1 MQHPVNAAC
10 SHQVWDKRPGC
21 CGLQIM
27 SLIWVQH
34 RPLSAVM
41 REVLQKW
48 SNIKVTVRGVPGV
61 LHVDPKNR
69 LLIIYSAWG
78 RLIILPVF
86 FISPSWNRNISIAH
100 LWMKYY
106 SVKSPRDVF
115 ASLSSLPPIIK
126 CYSWVFMRFFNP
138 WWTFSKHQNIMRFL
152 ANICF
157 TWWCA
162 KLMLLIWELT
172 KTSHLIKVMLEKITT
187 EKAKKIST
195 SARQHRHHVLHRAR
209 LRWLTESW

>member
-10 SHQVWDKRPGC
+10 SHEVWDKRPGC

-34 RPLSAVM
+34 RLSSAVM
-41 REVLQKW
+41 REVPQKW

-106 SVKSPRDVF
+106 SVNSPRDF
-115 ASLSSLPPIIK
+115 MASLSSLPPIMK
-126 CYSWVFMRFFNP
+126 CYSWVFMRFFLIP
-138 WWTFSKHQNIMRFL
+138 GGPSVNIK
-152 ANICF
+152 
-157 TWWCA
+157 TWWDSWQISVLPDGVQSWCCF
-162 KLMLLIWELT
+162 IWEFT
-172 KTSHLIKVMLEKITT
+172 KMSRLIKASVGENNYRKGK
-187 EKAKKIST
+187 EN
-195 SARQHRHHVLHRAR
+195 
-209 LRWLTESW
+209 